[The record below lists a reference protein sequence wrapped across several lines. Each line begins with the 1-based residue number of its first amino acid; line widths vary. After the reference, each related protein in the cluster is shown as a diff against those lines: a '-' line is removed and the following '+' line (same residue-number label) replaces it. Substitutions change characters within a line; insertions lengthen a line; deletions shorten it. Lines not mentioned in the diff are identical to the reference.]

1 MSFLHRLLQCPYS
14 LVFPGIPSQGPQTKT
29 VPPDWVMNSVPL
41 QMAARTHRGDK
52 RGGGYPGKVP
62 QLHGCDQAGRG
73 CMGGG
78 ADLCNPS
85 NIRGSGSNGNFKDC
99 GVSLLFSFNDRK
111 MRKEEY
117 DSQPSAQS
125 VYPWNHFGRKH

>member
-1 MSFLHRLLQCPYS
+1 MVISGVVVTLERYHSFT
-14 LVFPGIPSQGPQTKT
+14 VVTK
-29 VPPDWVMNSVPL
+29 
-41 QMAARTHRGDK
+41 RE
-52 RGGGYPGKVP
+52 GG
-62 QLHGCDQAGRG
+62 AW
-73 CMGGG
+73 GG

-85 NIRGSGSNGNFKDC
+85 NIRGSGRNGNFKDC

-125 VYPWNHFGRKH
+125 VYP